1 MNYTERPNFID
12 YSKAIG
18 IYLVVFGHYVYFLNI
33 PFKDN
38 LLWHTTFNVFSFHMP
53 LFFIIS
59 GYLFKFTNVN
69 TCLSKGRTQLII
81 PYLSLS
87 LICLVLGSIRAFLI
101 DVFTIQRILM
111 NILGIISASDLSS
124 YYGTAYSEWSGP
136 LWFVYSLFFIKMY
149 MEIAKN
155 IKNKW
160 ILYSL
165 ILITIVGLSL
175 TIYKKENI
183 LAFRIS
189 STITGLAFF
198 SIGYFAKTYIYKIAN
213 LKIYKLVILFAFSL
227 MLLMLSLHFNMDYSP
242 ETRVSM
248 FSSKFGRYPYL
259 FFVGGITGTLM
270 IMSISQIL
278 SRFKSKII
286 LTISNGAIIILG
298 FQQIIF
304 LFFSTVFRDYV
315 TSNHLYFALLFSLL
329 VTAICYIL
337 IIISGKYFP
346 FLLGSRKLK

>member
-18 IYLVVFGHYVYFLNI
+18 IYLVVFGHYAYFLNI

-101 DVFTIQRILM
+101 DEFTIQRILM
-111 NILGIISASDLSS
+111 NILGIISASDLF
-124 YYGTAYSEWSGP
+124 GTAWSEWSGP

-160 ILYSL
+160 ILFSL
-165 ILITIVGLSL
+165 FLITIVGLSL
-175 TIYKKENI
+175 TIYKNDNI
-183 LAFRIS
+183 FAFRIS
-189 STITGLAFF
+189 STLTGLTFF

-213 LKIYKLVILFAFSL
+213 LKIYKLVILLAFSL
-227 MLLMLSLHFNMDYSP
+227 MLLMLSLHFNMDYNQKP
-242 ETRVSM
+242 GVSM
-248 FSSKFGRYPYL
+248 FSSNFGRYPYL
-259 FFVGGITGTLM
+259 FFVGGIAGSLL

-278 SRFKSKII
+278 SRFKSKFI

-298 FQQIIF
+298 FHLIIY
-304 LFFSTVFRDYV
+304 LFFGTVFRDYV

-329 VTAICYIL
+329 ITAICYIL

-346 FLLGSRKLK
+346 FLLGNRKLK